1 MKKIIRMENNTKLE
15 QLKKDIKLGQLMQNQ
30 IAIAKMNQ
38 MIDNP
43 ALQ

>member
-1 MKKIIRMENNTKLE
+1 MENNNKLE

-30 IAIAKMNQ
+30 IAIVKMNQ

-43 ALQ
+43 AVQQMYE